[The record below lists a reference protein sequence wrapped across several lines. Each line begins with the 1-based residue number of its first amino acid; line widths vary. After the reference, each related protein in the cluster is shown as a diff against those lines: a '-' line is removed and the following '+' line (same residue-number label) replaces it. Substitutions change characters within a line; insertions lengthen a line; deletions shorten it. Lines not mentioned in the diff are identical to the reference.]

1 MNNLIIK
8 YKNRRL
14 YVNLIIGLVWIIL
27 GILTS
32 WAAEYSRWSNYF
44 YIIIGVIYLG
54 IYVWEFKNQ
63 YLTITDS
70 FIKNNSFF
78 GKKILLQDIIQ
89 VKKIFG
95 DYVLKTEHKEF
106 SINMNMVH
114 DDSKAELV
122 TFINS
127 INLLEEEMVKS

>member
-70 FIKNNSFF
+70 FIKNNSLF

-95 DYVLKTEHKEF
+95 DYVLKTKHKEF

-114 DDSKAELV
+114 DHSKAELV

-127 INLLEEEMVKS
+127 IKLPEEEEIR